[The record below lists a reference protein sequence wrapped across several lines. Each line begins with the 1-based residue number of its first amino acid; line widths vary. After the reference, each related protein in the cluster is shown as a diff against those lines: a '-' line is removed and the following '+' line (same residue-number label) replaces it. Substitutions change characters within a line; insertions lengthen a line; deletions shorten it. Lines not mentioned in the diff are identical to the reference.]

1 MYINIDYVDTVEYID
16 VQFKDYIDYIDAISV
31 TYEVLA

>member
-1 MYINIDYVDTVEYID
+1 MYINIDYIDTVEYID
-16 VQFKDYIDYIDAISV
+16 VQVNDYLDYADALSV